1 GHVEP
6 VAILQAQA
14 GRAQGRALV
23 EGEGGGAERRGIVG
37 GHASPSVGRWQMLP
51 YAIFESFSAESVR
64 MTINQQIDS
73 EALRHQ
79 LEELR
84 QDHRDLDNAIQALV
98 DQGSPDNLQLQRLK
112 KRKLGLKDQMARLES
127 MLLPDI
133 IA

>member
-1 GHVEP
+1 
-6 VAILQAQA
+6 
-14 GRAQGRALV
+14 
-23 EGEGGGAERRGIVG
+23 
-37 GHASPSVGRWQMLP
+37 MLP
-51 YAIFESFSAESVR
+51 YAIFESSSAESVR

-98 DQGSPDNLQLQRLK
+98 DQGTPDNLQLQRLK

>member
-1 GHVEP
+1 
-6 VAILQAQA
+6 
-14 GRAQGRALV
+14 
-23 EGEGGGAERRGIVG
+23 
-37 GHASPSVGRWQMLP
+37 MLP
-51 YAIFESFSAESVR
+51 YATYESSSAESLR

-98 DQGSPDNLQLQRLK
+98 DQGTPDNLQLQRLK

>member
-1 GHVEP
+1 
-6 VAILQAQA
+6 
-14 GRAQGRALV
+14 
-23 EGEGGGAERRGIVG
+23 
-37 GHASPSVGRWQMLP
+37 MLP
-51 YAIFESFSAESVR
+51 YPIFESFSAESVR

>member
-1 GHVEP
+1 
-6 VAILQAQA
+6 
-14 GRAQGRALV
+14 
-23 EGEGGGAERRGIVG
+23 
-37 GHASPSVGRWQMLP
+37 MLL
-51 YAIFESFSAESVR
+51 YATSESSSAESVR

-98 DQGSPDNLQLQRLK
+98 DQGAPDNLQLQRLK

>member
-1 GHVEP
+1 
-6 VAILQAQA
+6 
-14 GRAQGRALV
+14 
-23 EGEGGGAERRGIVG
+23 
-37 GHASPSVGRWQMLP
+37 
-51 YAIFESFSAESVR
+51 

-98 DQGSPDNLQLQRLK
+98 DQGTPDNLQLQRLK

>member
-1 GHVEP
+1 
-6 VAILQAQA
+6 
-14 GRAQGRALV
+14 
-23 EGEGGGAERRGIVG
+23 
-37 GHASPSVGRWQMLP
+37 MLL
-51 YAIFESFSAESVR
+51 YAIFESSSAESVR

-98 DQGSPDNLQLQRLK
+98 DLGTPDNLQLQRLK